1 MIQFLNIHHKQP
13 KLHKLNKV
21 KQNGKKKKINKVQK
35 KKANQFKY
43 KLKKKVENTAQ
54 RQTLEKIN

>member
-1 MIQFLNIHHKQP
+1 
-13 KLHKLNKV
+13 V